1 LIQFKNLSFYHKSYN
16 YSRMK
21 KFIIGA
27 FFLASASLTPLHA
40 QLLSVNN
47 SNSNDKT
54 EVNDNKLNWS
64 VYTDN
69 ENHVVYIDFEKINL
83 NLNGIVVK
91 DGEGKVVFKDDA
103 LWQLPVNTIY
113 EVDCSNYPK
122 GEYLIELR
130 TFTTV
135 MRKAIS
141 VK

>member
-1 LIQFKNLSFYHKSYN
+1 
-16 YSRMK
+16 MK
-21 KFIIGA
+21 KFIFGA
-27 FFLASASLTPLHA
+27 FFLTSASLTPLQA

-47 SNSNDKT
+47 SNSNDKS
-54 EVNDNKLNWS
+54 EVEDNKLNWS
-64 VYTDN
+64 VYADN

-83 NLNGIVVK
+83 NLNGVVVK

-113 EVDCSNYPK
+113 EVDCSKYPK
-122 GEYLIELR
+122 GEYLIELK
-130 TFTTV
+130 TFTTI

>member
-1 LIQFKNLSFYHKSYN
+1 
-16 YSRMK
+16 MK
-21 KFIIGA
+21 KFIFGA
-27 FFLASASLTPLHA
+27 FFLASASLTPLQA

-47 SNSNDKT
+47 SNSNDKS
-54 EVNDNKLNWS
+54 EVEDNKLNWS
-64 VYTDN
+64 VYADN

-83 NLNGIVVK
+83 NLNGVVVK

-113 EVDCSNYPK
+113 EVDCSKYPK